1 MNKVKKIALWG
12 IVVVYLFVVSG
23 FISIQ
28 QHNSLCNKVN
38 VFITDSLSR
47 RFIKQSDIVDI
58 LKKNNTVCLGTP
70 ITKINTNQIEQLVL
84 TNTIIKDCKVFTTV
98 DGKINIEVDQRE
110 PVVRIIDR
118 EGQSYYLDIDGSIIN
133 KSRRFTPHLLVV
145 NGNIRTPFYL
155 NKVENIFDKKYD
167 GKADKLRD
175 IYTLA
180 NYINTNEFWRAQIE
194 QLYVNSKGE
203 FEMVPRVGPHI
214 IILGGIEDYE
224 AKFDK
229 LWLFY
234 NEGLKNVGW
243 NQYLKINLKYKDQI
257 VCTKTE

>member
-1 MNKVKKIALWG
+1 MGKIKKIVLWG
-12 IVVVYLFVVSG
+12 IVAIYLFVVSG

-28 QHNSLCNKVN
+28 QHNTLCNKVN
-38 VFITDSLSR
+38 VVVADSLQR
-47 RFIKQSDIVDI
+47 RFIKKSDIIEI
-58 LKKNNTVCLGTP
+58 LNKNNKVCLGTP
-70 ITKINTNQIEQLVL
+70 IKKINTDEIEQLVL
-84 TNTIIKDCKVFTTV
+84 NNTIIKDCKVFTTV
-98 DGKINIEVDQRE
+98 DGKINIEIGQRE
-110 PVVRIIDR
+110 PIVRIIDGQ
-118 EGQSYYLDIDGSIIN
+118 GQSYYLDINGSIIN

-145 NGNIRTPFYL
+145 NGHIRTPFYL

-167 GKADKLRD
+167 GKANKLRD

-180 NYINTNEFWRAQIE
+180 NFINNDDFWSAQIE

-214 IILGGIEDYE
+214 IILGSIDDYE

-243 NQYLKINLKYKDQI
+243 NQYQKINLKYKDQI

>member
-1 MNKVKKIALWG
+1 VKKVKKIALWG
-12 IVVVYLFVVSG
+12 IVVIYLFVVSG

-28 QHNSLCNKVN
+28 QHNTLCNKVK
-38 VFITDSLSR
+38 VVVSDSLSR
-47 RFIKQSDIVDI
+47 RFIKKSDIIEI
-58 LKKNNTVCLGTP
+58 LNKNNKVCLGTP
-70 ITKINTNQIEQLVL
+70 LQNINTNEIEQLVL
-84 TNTIIKDCKVFTTV
+84 NNTIINECKVFTTV

-110 PVVRIIDR
+110 PIVRIIDGQ
-118 EGQSYYLDIDGSIIN
+118 GQSYYLDINGSIIN

-145 NGNIRTPFYL
+145 NGHIRTPFYL
-155 NKVENIFDKKYD
+155 NKVENIFDKKFD

-175 IYTLA
+175 IYQLA
-180 NYINTNEFWRAQIE
+180 VFINNDEFWSAQIE

-214 IILGGIEDYE
+214 IILGSIDDYQ
-224 AKFDK
+224 AKFEK